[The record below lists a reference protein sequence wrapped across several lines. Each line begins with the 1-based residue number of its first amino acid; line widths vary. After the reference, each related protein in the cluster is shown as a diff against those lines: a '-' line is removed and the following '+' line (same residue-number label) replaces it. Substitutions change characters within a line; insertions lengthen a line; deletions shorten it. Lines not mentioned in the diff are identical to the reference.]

1 MPKSISYIL
10 IIFFLA
16 TSSVFS
22 NGDSGSNYIQY
33 KIDLTNTG
41 DDLFH
46 ISLFPGKLSPENQ
59 YFNFV
64 AFAPGVHQVLDY
76 GRFVK
81 SLTAYDEKDSI
92 IITEKI
98 SLNKWIIS
106 TPEKVYRIDYTI
118 EDSFDAEVEE
128 HAIYPMS
135 GTGIEKDFIILNTFG
150 VLGYFSGLL
159 NKPIQI
165 EINYNPEWKIG
176 TALEKENGYYVAESY
191 YHLADSP
198 ILLGALSTASSMIGD
213 IEVEVFVYSEND
225 TINADTVLYL
235 AKDVLNAAVEFTK
248 YAPVNRYSFLMYF
261 LNNETYKRNGLH
273 GGGALEH
280 SYSSTYAFNARPEFL
295 FMLRDVIAHE
305 FMHILTPLNLRSEI
319 IANFDYSKPSS
330 EDKHVWLYEGVT
342 EWVSLIMLLRS
353 GVDDIESHLSAISG
367 KLRNSE
373 TYDSTYSLTRISK
386 EWSTDEGNKQ
396 YGNIYQRGAVTAEL
410 LDIRLL
416 ELSGGTRGLREV
428 YLDLIKKYGKDKPFN
443 NERFFDVIVELTY
456 PEIKEFISDYITGT
470 KSLPYKE
477 YFKKLGIKYIFS
489 QPSENK
495 TPIFGLN
502 LGTSDGKHLSINGF
516 SRVYKDFG
524 LKEGDI
530 ILKAFGDDVTLENA
544 NEIIE
549 RKNKMNPGDTYEVT
563 VKRGDEELTFT
574 GTLFERVD
582 YHILKVDENC
592 TEQQKQF
599 RNVWSNYLSADK

>member
-1 MPKSISYIL
+1 MSKSISSIL
-10 IIFFLA
+10 IFFFLA

-22 NGDSGSNYIQY
+22 NSDSSSTYIRY
-33 KIDLTNTG
+33 KIDLTNTQ

-46 ISLFPGKLSPENQ
+46 ITLYPGKLGSENQ

-81 SLTAYDEKDSI
+81 SLTAYDEKDSV

-98 SLNKWIIS
+98 SLNRWQIS
-106 TPEKVYRIDYTI
+106 APEKVHRIDYII
-118 EDSFDAEVEE
+118 EDSFDAEIEE

-159 NKPIQI
+159 NKPVQI
-165 EINYNPEWKIG
+165 EIDYNLEWKIG
-176 TALEKENGYYVAESY
+176 TALEKENGYYVADSY

-198 ILLGALSTASSMIGD
+198 ILLGNLTTASAMIGE

-235 AKDVLNAAVEFTK
+235 AKDVLNAAVKFTK
-248 YAPVNRYSFLMYF
+248 YAPVNRYAFLMYF
-261 LNNETYKRNGLH
+261 LNAKTYKRNGLH

-280 SYSSTYAFNARPEFL
+280 SYSSTYAFPAKPEFM

-305 FMHILTPLNLRSEI
+305 FMHILTPLNLRSGI

-330 EDKHVWLYEGVT
+330 DDKHVWLYEGVT

-353 GVDDIESHLSAISG
+353 GIDDLESHLSAISR

-373 TYDSTYSLTRISK
+373 SYDSAYSLTRISK
-386 EWSTDEGNKQ
+386 EWSTDEGNRQ

-428 YLDLIKKYGKDKPFN
+428 YLDLIKKYGKDKPFD
-443 NERFFDVIVELTY
+443 NEKFFDVIVELTY
-456 PEIKEFISDYITGT
+456 PKIKEFINDYIIGT

-495 TPIFGLN
+495 TPIFGLH
-502 LGTSDGKHLSINGF
+502 LGSSDGKHLSINGF

-524 LKEGDI
+524 LEKGDI

-574 GTLFERVD
+574 GTLFERMD

-592 TEQQKQF
+592 TQQQKEF
-599 RNVWSNYLSADK
+599 RNVWSNYLSVDE

>member
-1 MPKSISYIL
+1 M
-10 IIFFLA
+10 
-16 TSSVFS
+16 
-22 NGDSGSNYIQY
+22 
-33 KIDLTNTG
+33 NTE

-46 ISLFPGKLSPENQ
+46 VTVFPGKLSSENQ

-81 SLTAYDEKDSI
+81 SFTAYDVNNSV
-92 IITEKI
+92 IITEKL
-98 SLNKWIIS
+98 SLNKWLIS
-106 TPEKVYRIDYTI
+106 SPENVHKIDYVI

-128 HAIYPMS
+128 HKIYPMS
-135 GTGIEKDFIILNTFG
+135 GTGIEKNFIILNTFG
-150 VLGYFSGLL
+150 VLGYFNDLL
-159 NKPIQI
+159 NKPVRI
-165 EINYNPEWKIG
+165 EITYNPEWKIG
-176 TALEKENGYYVAESY
+176 TALEKKDGYYLADSY
-191 YHLADSP
+191 YQLSDSP
-198 ILLGALSTASSMIGD
+198 ILLGNLTTASAMIGD
-213 IEVEVFVYSEND
+213 IEVDVFVYSEND

-235 AKDVLNAAVEFTK
+235 SKDVLNAAVEFTK
-248 YAPVNRYSFLMYF
+248 YAPVNRYAFLMYF
-261 LNNETYKRNGLH
+261 LSDDTYKRNGMH

-280 SYSSTYAFNARPEFL
+280 SYSSTYAFNAKPEFL

-330 EDKHVWLYEGVT
+330 EDMHVWLYEGVT

-353 GVDDIESHLSAISG
+353 GVDDIESHLSAISD

-373 TYDSTYSLTRISK
+373 TYDSTYSLTQISK

-456 PEIKEFISDYITGT
+456 PEIKEFINDYIIGT

-489 QPSENK
+489 QLSENK

-549 RKNKMNPGDTYEVT
+549 RKNKMTPGDTYEVT

-574 GTLFERVD
+574 GTLFERME

-599 RNVWSNYLSADK
+599 RNVWSNYLSEDK

>member
-1 MPKSISYIL
+1 MPKSIFL
-10 IIFFLA
+10 FFLICLIGISA
-16 TSSVFS
+16 ASPNDDS
-22 NGDSGSNYIQY
+22 NSNYILY
-33 KIDLTNTG
+33 EIDLTKTD

-46 ISLFPGKLSPENQ
+46 VTMFPGKLIPENQ

-76 GRFVK
+76 GRFIK
-81 SLTAYDEKDSI
+81 TLTAYDKNDSVI
-92 IITEKI
+92 TTEKL
-98 SLNKWIIS
+98 SLNKWLIS
-106 TPEKVYRIDYTI
+106 TPEEVYKIDYVI

-150 VLGYFSGLL
+150 VLGYFDGLL
-159 NKPIQI
+159 HKPIKM
-165 EINYNPEWKIG
+165 EIDYNPEWKIG
-176 TALEKENGYYVAESY
+176 TALETENGYYVADSY

-198 ILLGALSTASSMIGD
+198 ILLGDLTTASAMIGD

-225 TINADTVLYL
+225 TINADTVLYM
-235 AKDVLNAAVEFTK
+235 AEDVLNAAVEFTK

-261 LNNETYKRNGLH
+261 LNDETYKRNGLH

-280 SYSSTYAFNARPEFL
+280 SYSSTYAFQAKPEYM

-353 GVDDIESHLSAISG
+353 GVDDIESHLSAISR

-373 TYDSTYSLTRISK
+373 SYDTAYSLTRISK

-396 YGNIYQRGAVTAEL
+396 YGNIYQRGALTAEL

-416 ELSGGTRGLREV
+416 ELSGGKRGLREV
-428 YLDLIKKYGKDKPFN
+428 YLDLIKRYGKEKPFDN
-443 NERFFDVIVELTY
+443 DTFFDVIVEMTY
-456 PEIKEFISDYITGT
+456 PEIEEFINDYIRGT
-470 KSLPYKE
+470 ASLPYKE
-477 YFKKLGIKYIFS
+477 YFEKLGIKYIFS
-489 QPSENK
+489 KPSENK
-495 TPIFGLN
+495 TPVFGLH
-502 LGTSDGKHLSINGF
+502 LGSSDGKHLSINGF
-516 SRVYKDFG
+516 SRVHKDFG

-530 ILKAFGDDVTLENA
+530 ILKVFGEDVSLKNA
-544 NEIIE
+544 NEILK
-549 RKNKMNPGDTYEVT
+549 RKNKMNVGDTYEII

-574 GTLFERVD
+574 GTLFERMD
-582 YHILKVDENC
+582 YHIFNVDENP
-592 TEQQKQF
+592 TGQQKEF
-599 RNVWSNYLSADK
+599 RNVWSNYLSMDE

>member
-1 MPKSISYIL
+1 MTRSIISVLVVYFL
-10 IIFFLA
+10 TGTSIFSQ
-16 TSSVFS
+16 T
-22 NGDSGSNYIQY
+22 NPDSNYLLY
-33 KIDLTNTG
+33 KIDLTNTE

-46 ISLFPGKLSPENQ
+46 VTLFPGQLNPENQ
-59 YFNFV
+59 YLNFV
-64 AFAPGVHQVLDY
+64 AFAPGVHQVLNY

-81 SLTAYDEKDSI
+81 SLNAYDKNGSLI
-92 IITEKI
+92 KTEKI
-98 SLNKWIIS
+98 SLNKWLIS
-106 TPEKVYRIDYTI
+106 SPEKVNRIDYVI
-118 EDSFDAEVEE
+118 EDSFDAEIEE
-128 HAIYPMS
+128 HKIYPMS

-150 VLGYFSGLL
+150 VFGYFNELL
-159 NKPIQI
+159 NVPIKI
-165 EINYNPEWKIG
+165 EIDYRPDWKLG
-176 TALEKENGYYVAESY
+176 TALEKENGYYVADSY
-191 YHLADSP
+191 YQLADSP
-198 ILLGALSTASSMIGD
+198 ILMGDLTSASARIGD
-213 IEVEVFVYSEND
+213 IEVDVFVYSEND

-248 YAPVNRYSFLMYF
+248 FAPVNHYSFLMYF
-261 LNNETYKRNGLH
+261 LNTETYKRNGLH

-280 SYSSTYAFNARPEFL
+280 SYSSTYAFGANPEYL

-353 GVDDIESHLSAISG
+353 EVDDMESHLSAISS
-367 KLRNSE
+367 KIRNSE
-373 TYDSTYSLTRISK
+373 SYDSTYSLTRISR
-386 EWSTDEGNKQ
+386 EWFTNEGNQQ
-396 YGNIYQRGAVTAEL
+396 YGNIYQRGALTAEL

-428 YLDLIKKYGKDKPFN
+428 YLDLIKIYGKEKPFDN
-443 NERFFDVIVELTY
+443 DTFFDVIVELTY
-456 PEIKEFISDYITGT
+456 LEIRDFIDDYIIGT

-477 YFKKLGIKYIFS
+477 YFKRIGIKYIFS

-495 TPIFGLN
+495 TPIFGLH
-502 LGTSDGKHLSINGF
+502 LGSADGKHFSINGF
-516 SRVYKDFG
+516 AREYKDFG

-530 ILKAFGDDVTLENA
+530 ILKVFGEDITLENGQ
-544 NEIIE
+544 EIIE

-563 VKRGDEELTFT
+563 VKRDDEELTFT
-574 GTLFERVD
+574 GTLFRRID

-592 TEQQKQF
+592 TEVQKKF
-599 RNVWSNYLSADK
+599 RDEWSNYLPGDE

>member
-1 MPKSISYIL
+1 M
-10 IIFFLA
+10 
-16 TSSVFS
+16 
-22 NGDSGSNYIQY
+22 
-33 KIDLTNTG
+33 
-41 DDLFH
+41 
-46 ISLFPGKLSPENQ
+46 
-59 YFNFV
+59 
-64 AFAPGVHQVLDY
+64 
-76 GRFVK
+76 
-81 SLTAYDEKDSI
+81 
-92 IITEKI
+92 
-98 SLNKWIIS
+98 
-106 TPEKVYRIDYTI
+106 
-118 EDSFDAEVEE
+118 
-128 HAIYPMS
+128 
-135 GTGIEKDFIILNTFG
+135 
-150 VLGYFSGLL
+150 
-159 NKPIQI
+159 

-176 TALEKENGYYVAESY
+176 TALEKENGYYVADSY

-198 ILLGALSTASSMIGD
+198 ILLGDLTTASSMIGD

-261 LNNETYKRNGLH
+261 LNDETYKRNGLH

-280 SYSSTYAFNARPEFL
+280 SYSSTYAFQAKPEFM

-305 FMHILTPLNLRSEI
+305 FMHILTPLNLRSGI

-353 GVDDIESHLSAISG
+353 GVDDIESHLSAISR

-373 TYDSTYSLTRISK
+373 SYDTAYSLTRISK

-428 YLDLIKKYGKDKPFN
+428 YLDLIKLYGKEKPFD
-443 NERFFDVIVELTY
+443 NEKFFDVIVKMTY
-456 PEIKEFISDYITGT
+456 PEIEEFIKDYIRGT
-470 KSLPYKE
+470 AILPYQA
-477 YFKKLGIKYIFS
+477 YFDKLGIKYIFS

-495 TPIFGLN
+495 TPVFGLH
-502 LGTSDGKHLSINGF
+502 LGSSDGEHLSINGF
-516 SRVYKDFG
+516 SRVHKDFG

-530 ILKAFGDDVTLENA
+530 ILKVFGEDVSLENA
-544 NEIIE
+544 NEVIE
-549 RKNKMNPGDTYEVT
+549 RKSNMEPGDTYEVT

-574 GTLFERVD
+574 GTLFERMD
-582 YHILKVDENC
+582 YHIFNVDENP
-592 TEQQKQF
+592 TGQQKEF
-599 RNVWSNYLSADK
+599 RNVWSSYLSINE

>member
-1 MPKSISYIL
+1 M
-10 IIFFLA
+10 
-16 TSSVFS
+16 
-22 NGDSGSNYIQY
+22 
-33 KIDLTNTG
+33 NTE
-41 DDLFH
+41 DDLSH
-46 ISLFPGKLSPENQ
+46 VTVFPGKLSSENQ

-81 SLTAYDEKDSI
+81 SFTAYDVNNSV
-92 IITEKI
+92 IITEKL
-98 SLNKWIIS
+98 SLNKWLIS
-106 TPEKVYRIDYTI
+106 SPENVHKIDYVI

-128 HAIYPMS
+128 HKIYPMS
-135 GTGIEKDFIILNTFG
+135 GTGIEKNFIILNTFG
-150 VLGYFSGLL
+150 VLGYFNDLL
-159 NKPIQI
+159 NKPVRI
-165 EINYNPEWKIG
+165 EITYNPEWKIG
-176 TALEKENGYYVAESY
+176 TALEKKDGYYLADSY
-191 YHLADSP
+191 YQLSDSP
-198 ILLGALSTASSMIGD
+198 ILLGNLTTASAMIGD
-213 IEVEVFVYSEND
+213 IEVDVFVYSEND

-235 AKDVLNAAVEFTK
+235 SKDVLNAAVEFTK
-248 YAPVNRYSFLMYF
+248 YAPVNRYAFLMYF
-261 LNNETYKRNGLH
+261 LSDDTYKRNGMH

-280 SYSSTYAFNARPEFL
+280 SYSSTYAFNAKPEFL

-330 EDKHVWLYEGVT
+330 EDMHVWLYEGVT

-353 GVDDIESHLSAISG
+353 GVDDIESHLSAISD

-373 TYDSTYSLTRISK
+373 TYDSTYSLTQISK

-456 PEIKEFISDYITGT
+456 PEIKEFINDYIIGT

-549 RKNKMNPGDTYEVT
+549 RKNKMTPGDTYEVT

-574 GTLFERVD
+574 GTLFERME

-599 RNVWSNYLSADK
+599 RNVWSNYLSEDK

>member
-1 MPKSISYIL
+1 MPKSIFLMFL
-10 IIFFLA
+10 ICLIGISTA
-16 TSSVFS
+16 SPNDDS
-22 NGDSGSNYIQY
+22 NSNYIQY
-33 KIDLTNTG
+33 KIDLTKTD

-46 ISLFPGKLSPENQ
+46 ITVYPGKLNPENQ

-81 SLTAYDEKDSI
+81 SLTAYDKNDSI
-92 IITEKI
+92 IVSEKI
-98 SLNKWIIS
+98 SLNKWLIS
-106 TPEKVYRIDYTI
+106 DPEKVHRIDYII

-128 HAIYPMS
+128 HKIYPMS

-159 NKPIQI
+159 NKPVQM
-165 EINYNPEWKIG
+165 EIDYNPEWKIG
-176 TALEKENGYYVAESY
+176 TALEKENGYYVADSY

-198 ILLGALSTASSMIGD
+198 ILLGDLTTASAMIGD

-235 AKDVLNAAVEFTK
+235 AVDVLNAAVEFTR
-248 YAPVNRYSFLMYF
+248 YAPVTRYSFLMYF

-280 SYSSTYAFNARPEFL
+280 SYSSTYAFQAKPEFM

-353 GVDDIESHLSAISG
+353 GVDDIESHLSAISR

-373 TYDSTYSLTRISK
+373 SYDSAYSLTRISK

-416 ELSGGTRGLREV
+416 ELSRGTRGLREV
-428 YLDLIKKYGKDKPFN
+428 YLDLIKQYGKDKPFD
-443 NERFFDVIVELTY
+443 NEKFFDVIVKMTY
-456 PEIKEFISDYITGT
+456 PEIEDFINDYIRGT
-470 KSLPYKE
+470 ASLPYQE
-477 YFKKLGIKYIFS
+477 YFEKLGIRYIFS

-495 TPIFGLN
+495 TPIFGLH
-502 LGTSDGKHLSINGF
+502 LGSSDGKHLSINGF
-516 SRVYKDFG
+516 SRVHKDFG

-530 ILKAFGDDVTLENA
+530 ILKVFGEDVSLKNA
-544 NEIIE
+544 DEIIE
-549 RKNKMNPGDTYEVT
+549 RKNKMNTGDTYEVT

-574 GTLFERVD
+574 GTLFERMD
-582 YHILKVDENC
+582 YHILNVDENC
-592 TEQQKQF
+592 TGQQKEF
-599 RNVWSNYLSADK
+599 RNVWSNYLSINE

>member
-1 MPKSISYIL
+1 MPKSIFL
-10 IIFFLA
+10 IFLVCLIGIFA
-16 TSSVFS
+16 ASPNDDS
-22 NGDSGSNYIQY
+22 NSNYILY
-33 KIDLTNTG
+33 EIDLTKTD

-46 ISLFPGKLSPENQ
+46 VTMFPGKLSPENQ

-81 SLTAYDEKDSI
+81 SLTAYDKNDSVI
-92 IITEKI
+92 TTEKL
-98 SLNKWIIS
+98 SLNKWLIS
-106 TPEKVYRIDYTI
+106 TPEKVYRIDYVI

-128 HAIYPMS
+128 HPIYPMS
-135 GTGIEKDFIILNTFG
+135 GTGIENDFIILNTFG
-150 VLGYFSGLL
+150 VLGYFDGLL
-159 NKPIQI
+159 NKPVQM
-165 EINYNPEWKIG
+165 EIDYNPEWKIG
-176 TALEKENGYYVAESY
+176 TALEMENGYYVAESY

-198 ILLGALSTASSMIGD
+198 ILLGDLTTASAMIGD

-225 TINADTVLYL
+225 TINADTVLYM
-235 AKDVLNAAVEFTK
+235 AEDVLNAAVEFTK

-261 LNNETYKRNGLH
+261 LNDETYKRNGLH

-280 SYSSTYAFNARPEFL
+280 SYSSTYAFQAKPEFM

-319 IANFDYSKPSS
+319 IADFDYSKPSS

-353 GVDDIESHLSAISG
+353 GVDDIESHLSAISR

-373 TYDSTYSLTRISK
+373 SYDSTYSLTRISR

-428 YLDLIKKYGKDKPFN
+428 YLDLIKQYGKEKPFDN
-443 NERFFDVIVELTY
+443 DTFFDIIVKMTY
-456 PEIKEFISDYITGT
+456 PEIEEFINDYIRGT
-470 KSLPYKE
+470 ASLPYQE
-477 YFKKLGIKYIFS
+477 YFEKLGIKYSFS

-495 TPIFGLN
+495 TPVFGLH
-502 LGTSDGKHLSINGF
+502 LGSSDGKHLSISGF
-516 SRVYKDFG
+516 SRVHKDFG

-530 ILKAFGDDVTLENA
+530 ILKVFGEDVSLKNA
-544 NEIIE
+544 SEIIE
-549 RKNKMNPGDTYEVT
+549 RKNKMKIGDTYDIT
-563 VKRGDEELTFT
+563 IIRGDEELTFT
-574 GTLFERVD
+574 GTLFERMD
-582 YHILKVDENC
+582 YHILNVGENSAG
-592 TEQQKQF
+592 QQNEF
-599 RNVWSNYLSADK
+599 RDIWSNYLSIDE